1 MIFRA
6 MKTIA
11 IVSRKG
17 GSGKTTLAVHVAV
30 AASLGKKQ
38 VAIIDL
44 DPQASAS
51 GWGDSREG
59 ESPAVVSA
67 QASRLTHVLET
78 AKENNADFVV
88 IDTSPHSETAALAA
102 IRSADLI
109 LIPCRPAIF
118 DLRAINDTI
127 DLVKMANKSA
137 FVILNAVPP
146 KGSLGEEAHTAISQ
160 HDVEI
165 CPFKI
170 TQRMAFVHAVTSGLS
185 VQEYEPGSKAST
197 EIKSLYKWILK
208 QLK

>member
-1 MIFRA
+1 

-30 AASLGKKQ
+30 AASLNKKQ
-38 VAIIDL
+38 TAIIDL

-51 GWGDSREG
+51 GWGDSRED

-67 QASRLTHVLET
+67 QASRLTHVLEAAT
-78 AKENNADFVV
+78 ENGAEIIV

-102 IRSADLI
+102 IRAADLI

-118 DLRAINDTI
+118 DLRAISDTI
-127 DLVKMANKSA
+127 DLVKMAKKAA

-146 KGSLGEEAHTAISQ
+146 KGSLGEEAQTAISQ

-165 CPFKI
+165 CPFKL
-170 TQRMAFVHAVTSGLS
+170 TQRMAFVHAVTAGLS
-185 VQEYEPGSKAST
+185 VQEYEPGSKAAD
-197 EIKSLYKWILK
+197 EIKSLYKWVLK

>member
-1 MIFRA
+1 

-30 AASLGKKQ
+30 AAFLNKKQ
-38 VAIIDL
+38 TAIIDL

-51 GWGDSREG
+51 GWGDSRED

-67 QASRLTHVLET
+67 QASRLTHVLE
-78 AKENNADFVV
+78 AAAENGAEIII

-102 IRSADLI
+102 IRAADLI

-118 DLRAINDTI
+118 DLRAISDTI
-127 DLVKMANKSA
+127 DLVKMAKKSA

-146 KGSLGEEAHTAISQ
+146 KGSLGEEAQTAISQ

-165 CPFKI
+165 CPFKL
-170 TQRMAFVHAVTSGLS
+170 TQRMAFVHAVTAGLS
-185 VQEYEPGSKAST
+185 VQEYEPGSKAAD
-197 EIKSLYKWILK
+197 EIKSLYKWVLK

>member
-1 MIFRA
+1 

-30 AASLGKKQ
+30 AASLNKKQ
-38 VAIIDL
+38 TAIIDL

-51 GWGDSREG
+51 GWGDSRED

-67 QASRLTHVLET
+67 QASRLTHVLD
-78 AKENNADFVV
+78 AAVENGAEIIV

-102 IRSADLI
+102 IRAADLI

-118 DLRAINDTI
+118 DLRAISDTI

-146 KGSLGEEAHTAISQ
+146 KGSLGEEARTAISK
-160 HDVEI
+160 HDIEI

-170 TQRMAFVHAVTSGLS
+170 TQRMAFVHAVTAGLS
-185 VQEYEPGSKAST
+185 VQEYEPGSKAAD